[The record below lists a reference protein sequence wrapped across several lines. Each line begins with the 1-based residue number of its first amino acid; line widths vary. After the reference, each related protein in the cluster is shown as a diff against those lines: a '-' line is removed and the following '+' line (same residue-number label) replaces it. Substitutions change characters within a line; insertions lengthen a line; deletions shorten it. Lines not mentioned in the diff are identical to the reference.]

1 MAAPRSQP
9 LLLLVVVLV
18 LQATLVRWP
27 PPVAS
32 RLVVG
37 AFVVAR
43 APLSRPRFHQ
53 QHRSTLV
60 MMAGKAKAPSG
71 LSLEQ
76 VSSKLKFEVTDLDE
90 GVYGLDSKVRG

>member
-9 LLLLVVVLV
+9 LLLLLVVLV
-18 LQATLVRWP
+18 LQA
-27 PPVAS
+27 A
-32 RLVVG
+32 LVVR